1 MGASGTE
8 SIRNV
13 VLVGHGNAGK
23 TSLAEAMLYETGATN
38 RLGSVDAGQSTLDY
52 DAEEVK
58 RKYSINLSLA
68 PVTFKDHTINVI
80 DTPGYADF
88 TGDAIAGMAAA
99 EAALFV
105 VDAISGPQV
114 ITDRLWKTA
123 GEMGIPRAIFINRM
137 DKEHANFKE
146 TLAKLRAKYGDNIL
160 PIQLPI
166 GQEQDFRGVVD
177 VVRMKGYVTDDKGT
191 HDAEIPEEMMDEAIA
206 AHEALADV
214 TAEADDDLMMKYLDG
229 EKLTKEELA
238 SVLKPAFM
246 KQSIVPVFVGSAI
259 NMNGVRSLMH
269 SIKNFFPSA
278 AEHAPIKTVE
288 GEQVAFDESK
298 PFAGHVFKTLSDPYV
313 GRLSFVK
320 IINGEIAPGAEVI
333 NTRTGDKVRVPN
345 IFRAVGKETE
355 PVTGKAKAGDIIVL
369 SKLNNTLTND
379 TLTTGEKIKFADIPI
394 PAPLYPVALVA
405 KTKADEDKL
414 GTALKSMIDED
425 PTLTLTR
432 DEETKQTVVSG
443 MGDTAIDVL
452 MNRLRDR
459 YHVET
464 ELVDLRIPYRE
475 TIRKVAEAQG
485 RHKKQSG
492 GSGQF
497 GDCWLRLEP
506 NKGAGYEFVDE
517 IIQGRI
523 PRQFIPAVDKG
534 VQETML
540 NGVLAGYPVEDVKVA
555 VYDGSY
561 HSVDSNEMAFRTAA
575 RIGFKAAAEKASP
588 VILEPMAYLEVLVPD
603 DYAGAIMGD
612 VSSLRGR
619 VMGMDAPEAGMQLI
633 KAVAPYAEVV
643 HYSPHLR
650 SLSHGTGT
658 YTIKLEGYEQ
668 VPGDLQK
675 KIIADYEAAREA
687 ANK

>member
-1 MGASGTE
+1 MGSSGIE
-8 SIRNV
+8 NIRNV
-13 VLVGHGNAGK
+13 VLVGHGGAGK
-23 TSLAEAMLYETGATN
+23 TSLAEAMLFMSGVTN
-38 RLGSVDAGQSTLDY
+38 RLGSVDAGQSILDY
-52 DAEEVK
+52 DAEEMK

-68 PVTFKDHTINVI
+68 PLNFKEATINII

-88 TGDAIAGMAAA
+88 IGDSIAGMEAA

-105 VDAISGPQV
+105 IDAVSGPQV
-114 ITDRLWKTA
+114 TTDRLWKIA
-123 GEMGIPRAIFINRM
+123 GKMGIPRAFFINRM
-137 DKEHANFKE
+137 DKEHANFDE
-146 TLAKLRAKYGDNIL
+146 TLRKLREKYGENIL
-160 PIQLPI
+160 PIQVPI
-166 GQEQDFRGVVD
+166 GSEDEFTGVVD
-177 VVRMKGYVTDDKGT
+177 AVRMKGYVTDEKGT
-191 HDAEIPEEMMDEAIA
+191 HDAEIPEDLLAATEAA
-206 AHEALADV
+206 AEALGDA
-214 TAEADDDLMMKYLDG
+214 TAEADDELLLKFLDG
-229 EKLTKEELA
+229 EKFTKEELA
-238 SVLKPAFM
+238 SLIKPAMM
-246 KQSIVPVFVGSAI
+246 KGALVPVFVGSAE
-259 NMNGVRSLMH
+259 NMSGVRSLLH
-269 SIKNFFPSA
+269 GIKNFFPAPSD
-278 AEHAPIKTVE
+278 HAPLRTLDDE
-288 GEQVAFDESK
+288 EVAFDANK
-298 PFAGHVFKTLSDPYV
+298 PFSGHVFKTLSDPYV

-320 IINGEIAPGAEVI
+320 IVTGELKPGSEIV
-333 NTRTGDKVRVPN
+333 NTRTGDKARLAQVL
-345 IFRAVGKETE
+345 RAVGKETE
-355 PVTGKAKAGDIIVL
+355 PISGSAKAGDIVVL

-379 TLTTGEKIKFADIPI
+379 TLSAGHKVKFASLPL
-394 PAPLYPVALVA
+394 PEPLYPVALVA

-414 GTALKSMIDED
+414 GSALKAMIDED
-425 PTLTLTR
+425 PTLKLTR
-432 DEETKQTVVSG
+432 DDETKQTVISG
-443 MGDTAIDVL
+443 LGDTAIEVL

-475 TIRKVAEAQG
+475 TIRKTAQAQG

-497 GDCWLRLEP
+497 ADCWLRLEP
-506 NKGAGYEFVDE
+506 NQDNGYEFVDE

-540 NGVLAGYPVEDVKVA
+540 GGVLAGYPVQDVKVA

-603 DYAGAIMGD
+603 DYAGAVMGD
-612 VSSLRGR
+612 VSGLRGR
-619 VMGMDAPEAGMQLI
+619 IMGMDAPEAGMQLI

-675 KIIADYEAAREA
+675 KIIANYEAAREA

>member
-1 MGASGTE
+1 MGASGIE
-8 SIRNV
+8 NIRNV
-13 VLVGHGNAGK
+13 VLVGHGGAGK
-23 TSLAEAMLYETGATN
+23 TSLAEAMLFLSGATN
-38 RLGSVDAGQSTLDY
+38 RLGSVDAGQSILDY
-52 DAEEVK
+52 DAEEIK

-68 PVTFKDHTINVI
+68 PITFKESTINVI

-88 TGDAIAGMAAA
+88 TGDAIAGMEAA
-99 EAALFV
+99 EVALFV

-114 ITDRLWKTA
+114 ITDRLWKA
-123 GEMGIPRAIFINRM
+123 ANDMGIPRAIFINRM
-137 DKEHANFKE
+137 DKEHASFEE
-146 TLAKLRAKYGDNIL
+146 TLAKLRAKYGENIV
-160 PIQLPI
+160 PVQIPI
-166 GQEQDFRGVVD
+166 GKEASFKGVVD
-177 VVRMKGYVTDDKGT
+177 VVRGKAYLTDDKGT
-191 HDAEIPEEMMDEAIA
+191 HDAEIPEELLADTESAFD
-206 AHEALADV
+206 ALADV
-214 TAEADDDLMMKYLDG
+214 TAEADDELMMKYLDG

-238 SVLKPAFM
+238 SLLKPALM
-246 KQSIVPVFVGSAI
+246 KRKLVPVFVGSAQNLSGI
-259 NMNGVRSLMH
+259 RSLMH
-269 SIKNFFPSA
+269 GIKNFFPNAS
-278 AEHAPIKTVE
+278 EHAPLETDE
-288 GEQVAFDESK
+288 GEKVAFDATK
-298 PFAGHVFKTLSDPYV
+298 PFSGHVFKTLSDPYV

-320 IINGEIAPGAEVI
+320 VVTGELKPGTEII
-333 NTRTGDKVRVPN
+333 NTRTGDKTRIPN
-345 IFRAVGKETE
+345 IFKAVGKETE
-355 PVTGKAKAGDIIVL
+355 PITGSAEAGDIVVL

-379 TLTTGEKIKFADIPI
+379 TLTAGEKVRFADIPI
-394 PAPLYPVALVA
+394 PAPLYPVALTA

-414 GTALKSMIDED
+414 GTALKGMIDED

-432 DEETKQTVVSG
+432 DEETKQTVVSA

-464 ELVDLRIPYRE
+464 ELVELRIPYRE
-475 TIRKVAEAQG
+475 TIRKTAEAQG

-497 GDCWLRLEP
+497 ADCWLRLEP
-506 NKGAGYEFVDE
+506 NPGEGYEFIDE

-540 NGVLAGYPVEDVKVA
+540 SGVLAGYPFQDVKVA

-575 RIGFKAAAEKASP
+575 RIGFKAAAEKATP
-588 VILEPMAYLEVLVPD
+588 VILEPMAYLEILVPD
-603 DYAGAIMGD
+603 DYAGAVMGD
-612 VSSLRGR
+612 ISTLRGR

-650 SLSHGTGT
+650 SISHGTGS

-687 ANK
+687 GNK

>member
-1 MGASGTE
+1 MTTSGIE
-8 SIRNV
+8 EIRNV
-13 VLVGHGNAGK
+13 VLVGHGGAGK
-23 TSLAEAMLYETGATN
+23 TSLAEALLFLSGATP
-38 RLGSVDAGQSTLDY
+38 RLGSVDAGQSILDY
-52 DAEEVK
+52 DSEEIK
-58 RKYSINLSLA
+58 RQYTINLSLA
-68 PVTFKDHTINVI
+68 PVKHGDYTINII

-88 TGDAIAGMAAA
+88 IGDAIAGMEAA

-105 VDAISGPQV
+105 VDAVSGPQV
-114 ITDRLWKTA
+114 ITDRLWKVA

-137 DKEHANFKE
+137 DKEHANFDE
-146 TLAKLRAKYGDNIL
+146 TLRKLQSKYGEKIR
-160 PIQLPI
+160 PVQLPI
-166 GQEQDFRGVVD
+166 GKEDDFSGVIDLVG
-177 VVRMKGYVTDDKGT
+177 MKAVYFDGKKEKIEDIPADLI
-191 HDAEIPEEMMDEAIA
+191 DAAEAA
-206 AHEALADV
+206 YDSLADV
-214 TAEADDDLMMKYLDG
+214 TAEADDDLLMKYLDG
-229 EKLTKEELA
+229 EALTKEEMA
-238 SVLKPAFM
+238 SLIKPAFV
-246 KQSIVPVFVGSAI
+246 KKKLIPVFVGSSVNLVGI
-259 NMNGVRSLMH
+259 NALMDRIVR
-269 SIKNFFPSA
+269 FFPDPSD
-278 AEHAPIKTVE
+278 HAPMLTTEDEEVE
-288 GEQVAFDESK
+288 FDVSK
-298 PFAGHVFKTLSDPYV
+298 PFSGHVFKTLSDPYV

-320 IINGEIAPGAEVI
+320 IVTGELKPGTEII
-333 NTRTGDKVRVPN
+333 NTRTGDKARIPQ
-345 IFRAVGKETE
+345 IMRAVGKETE
-355 PVTGKAKAGDIIVL
+355 ALDAGAKAGDIIVL

-379 TLTTGEKIKFADIPI
+379 TLSAGHKVHYADLPI
-394 PAPLYPVALVA
+394 PEPLYPVALVA

-414 GTALKSMIDED
+414 GSTLKTMIDED

-432 DEETKQTVVSG
+432 DDETKQTVISAL
-443 MGDTAIDVL
+443 GDTAIEVL
-452 MNRLRDR
+452 MSRLHER

-475 TIRKVAEAQG
+475 TIRKTAQAQG

-506 NKGAGYEFVDE
+506 NTGNGYEFVDE

-540 NGVLAGYPVEDVKVA
+540 GGVLAGYPVQDVKVA

-575 RIGFKAAAEKASP
+575 RIGFKAAAEKANP
-588 VILEPMAYLEVLVPD
+588 IILEPMAYLEILVPD
-603 DYAGAIMGD
+603 DYAGAVMGD
-612 VSSLRGR
+612 MSGIRGR
-619 VMGMDAPEAGMQLI
+619 VMGMDAPEAGVQLI
-633 KAVAPYAEVV
+633 KALAPYAEVV

-675 KIIADYEAAREA
+675 QIIADYEAAREA